1 MSTPSRGEG
10 EPVSPVDAAWLRM
23 DRETNPMVIT
33 AALFL
38 EGALSLE
45 GALQLVTE
53 RLLKFERFR
62 QRVTDPGVP
71 LVHARWEEDPL
82 FDLRSHVHR
91 VALPAPGDRAALAE
105 VVSDLVSS
113 PLDHQRPLW
122 QLHVIEGV
130 ALEDG
135 RLGTV
140 LVTRIHH
147 AVADG
152 IALVH
157 VLLALTDEGADLPI
171 AEVGLSHA
179 SPPTSLGEVARRA
192 VLDVKT
198 LLRLL
203 VLPAD
208 PATPLRGALG
218 VQKRVAWSDALSL
231 DRVKGVARATGVKV
245 NDVLVA
251 AVTGALRAH
260 LVGRDGLPD
269 RQEIRAMV
277 PVYVRGAEHH
287 LGNHFGLVY
296 LDLPIDVADP
306 LDRVHAVKARMDA
319 IKGSPEAHVAVG
331 VLGAI
336 GAGSS
341 AIEDLAVDLFTSKAS
356 VLVTNVPG
364 PPVPVH
370 LAGHPLD
377 AALVWAPVSGAI
389 GLGFS
394 LLSYAGR
401 VRLGV
406 TSDAR
411 VVADPS
417 ALARSFEDDLEAQ
430 ETALARAAKGPR

>member
-1 MSTPSRGEG
+1 MTTPKSDNQ
-10 EPVSPVDAAWLRM
+10 PVSVVDAAWLRM

-45 GALQLVTE
+45 AALRLVTE

-62 QRVTDPGVP
+62 QRVSDPGIP
-71 LVHARWEEDPL
+71 LVHARWEEDPF

-171 AEVGLSHA
+171 ADVGLA
-179 SPPTSLGEVARRA
+179 DAAPPKSLGELTRRA
-192 VLDVKT
+192 VVELKT

-203 VLPAD
+203 VLPSD
-208 PATPLRGALG
+208 PKTPLRGQLG
-218 VQKRVAWSDALSL
+218 LRKQVAWSDAVPLEQ
-231 DRVKGVARATGVKV
+231 VKGIARATGMKV

-251 AVTGALRAH
+251 AVTGAVRAH
-260 LVGRDGLPD
+260 LVTRDGLPGS
-269 RQEIRAMV
+269 REIRAMV
-277 PVYVRGAEHH
+277 PVYVRGAEDA

-306 LDRVHAVKARMDA
+306 LDRVHAVKARMDT
-319 IKGSPEAHVAVG
+319 IKGSPEAQVAVG

-341 AIEDLAVDLFTSKAS
+341 AVEGLAVNLFTSKAS

-370 LAGHPLD
+370 LAGHALD
-377 AALVWAPVSGAI
+377 TALVWAPVSGAI

-394 LLSYAGR
+394 LLSYAGK

-406 TSDAR
+406 ASDAR
-411 VVADPS
+411 IVSDPGPI
-417 ALARSFEDDLEAQ
+417 AHAFEQDLDAIA
-430 ETALARAAKGPR
+430 TALERAAAPPR